1 MQYLRMFGVLMAI
14 ILSAGGAYAA
24 DLSEAQ
30 GVVDSI
36 READLPQVSTDT
48 KRDPTGDPVSD
59 YKPSG
64 PSVNAE
70 EPPSP
75 VNRNNPQND
84 PDVQAG
90 YDAHQAQYNAQDD

>member
-1 MQYLRMFGVLMAI
+1 MTWFRNLSLLAAACGLSGVAQ
-14 ILSAGGAYAA
+14 AA

-30 GVVDSI
+30 GVVDHI
-36 READLPQVSTDT
+36 RAAEPPQVSTET

-64 PSVNAE
+64 PSPTSE

-75 VNRNNPQND
+75 VNKNNPQND

-90 YDAHQAQYNAQDD
+90 YDAHQAEYNSDE

>member
-1 MQYLRMFGVLMAI
+1 MVWFRNLSLLTVVFGLFGVAQ
-14 ILSAGGAYAA
+14 AA

-30 GVVDSI
+30 GYVDHI
-36 READLPQVSTDT
+36 RATEPPQASTET

-64 PSVNAE
+64 PSPTSE

-84 PDVQAG
+84 PYVQAG
-90 YDAHQAQYNAQDD
+90 YDAHQAEYNSGE